1 MVAPVALAVLVSIA
15 MVFPVAAGRPA
26 APAPA
31 AVEAIP
37 SVDASGAAA
46 TPSLRLWSD
55 CVARVNQ
62 ARAAA
67 GKVALTIDTRLANAA
82 TNHSAYQAQLQQMTH
97 AGPGGTDGGERMT
110 AAGFQWSTWA
120 ENVAAGQGDCTSVV
134 TAWLNSPTHKANIL
148 KTAIRYIGI
157 GNVVGANGVHYWTMD
172 LAA

>member
-1 MVAPVALAVLVSIA
+1 MAAPVALAVLVSIA

-26 APAPA
+26 APA

-55 CVARVNQ
+55 CVTRVNQ

-67 GKVALTIDTRLANAA
+67 GKVAVSIDARLATAA
-82 TNHSAYQAQLQQMTH
+82 TNQSAHQAQLQQMTH
-97 AGPGGTDGGERMT
+97 AGPGGTDGGQRIT
-110 AAGFQWSTWA
+110 AAGFQWNTWA

-148 KTAIRYIGI
+148 KTTIRYIGI